1 MQARASWLARVWG
14 GLAWLGATAAA
25 AAGPDF
31 NREIRPILSHNCFAC
46 HGHDEHDRQAG
57 LRLDDRVA
65 ATSELD
71 SGSTAIVPG
80 DPAAS
85 ELVVRIRETDP
96 DLVMPPAGGN
106 HTLTPEQKAT
116 LEAWIAAGAEYAA
129 HWAYVAPVARAEPD
143 VTDPAW
149 CLNWIDR
156 FVLAGL

>member
-1 MQARASWLARVWG
+1 MQARASWLARVGG

-71 SGSTAIVPG
+71 SGSTAIVAPIAV
-80 DPAAS
+80 PI
-85 ELVVRIRETDP
+85 LVLIEV
-96 DLVMPPAGGN
+96 
-106 HTLTPEQKAT
+106 
-116 LEAWIAAGAEYAA
+116 AA
-129 HWAYVAPVARAEPD
+129 HGPRRTGPGPRSRWRALWSKRRPVS
-143 VTDPAW
+143 
-149 CLNWIDR
+149 
-156 FVLAGL
+156 